1 MGHTNV
7 KQIHKLLYQYHFL
20 LRYFCCLVNLNV
32 LFVLLIFNTS
42 GSQSIVY
49 TGTLF
54 LCLQSLF
61 PTKSLWVS
69 CQSLTILVEN

>member
-20 LRYFCCLVNLNV
+20 FRYICCLVNLNV

-42 GSQSIVY
+42 GSQ
-49 TGTLF
+49 
-54 LCLQSLF
+54 
-61 PTKSLWVS
+61 
-69 CQSLTILVEN
+69 